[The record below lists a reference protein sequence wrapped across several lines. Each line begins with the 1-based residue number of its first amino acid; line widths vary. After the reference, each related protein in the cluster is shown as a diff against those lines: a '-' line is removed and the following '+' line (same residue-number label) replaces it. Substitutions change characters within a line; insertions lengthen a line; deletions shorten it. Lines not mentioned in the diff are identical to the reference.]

1 MGRGVVSGG
10 PADVELDVAAAVD
23 RILSLAEHLAQ
34 RSGGQ
39 TRLLPVTKAMPL
51 AAVEAVRLA
60 GVGEVGENYA
70 QELLAKA
77 AAVEETTG
85 GAGADALDWHFIGR
99 LQRNKVR
106 RLAGVVALWQ
116 TIDRRELLDEVARR
130 DPGARVLV
138 QVDAVGLPGRG
149 GCRFDEVEDLVAH
162 GVDLGLDVRG
172 LMTVGAPGDEDATGR
187 VFRTVAELADRLSLP
202 EVSMGMTDDL
212 GLAVDCGSTL
222 VRVGRALFGERP
234 VP

>member
-1 MGRGVVSGG
+1 MGRVVVSGG
-10 PADVELDVAAAVD
+10 PDDAGLDVAAAVD
-23 RILSLAEHLAQ
+23 RILSLAEHLAE

-39 TRLLPVTKAMPL
+39 TRLLPVTKALPL

-60 GVGEVGENYA
+60 GLSEVGENYA

-77 AAVEETTG
+77 AAVEEATG
-85 GAGADALDWHFIGR
+85 EAGADVLDWHFIGR

-149 GCRFDEVEDLVAH
+149 GCPVDEVEDLVAH

-187 VFRTVAELADRLSLP
+187 VFRTVAGLADRLSLP

>member
-1 MGRGVVSGG
+1 MGRVVVSGG
-10 PADVELDVAAAVD
+10 PDDAGLDVAAAVD
-23 RILSLAEHLAQ
+23 RILSLAEHLAE

-39 TRLLPVTKAMPL
+39 TRLLPVTKALPL

-60 GVGEVGENYA
+60 GLSEVGENYA

-77 AAVEETTG
+77 AAVEEATG
-85 GAGADALDWHFIGR
+85 EAGADSLDWHFIGR

-116 TIDRRELLDEVARR
+116 TIDRSELLDEVARR

-149 GCRFDEVEDLVAH
+149 GCPVGEVEDLVAH
-162 GVDLGLDVRG
+162 GVELGLDVRG

-187 VFRTVAELADRLSLP
+187 VFRTVAGLADQLSLP

-212 GLAVDCGSTL
+212 GIAVDCGSTL

>member
-10 PADVELDVAAAVD
+10 PADAGLDVAAAVD
-23 RILSLAEHLAQ
+23 RILSLAEHLAE

-39 TRLLPVTKAMPL
+39 TRLLPVTKALPL

-60 GVGEVGENYA
+60 GLSEVGENYA
-70 QELLAKA
+70 QELLAKV
-77 AAVEETTG
+77 AAVEEATG
-85 GAGADALDWHFIGR
+85 EAGADVLDWHFIGR

-149 GCRFDEVEDLVAH
+149 GCPVGEVEDLVAH
-162 GVDLGLDVRG
+162 GVDLGLDVQG

>member
-10 PADVELDVAAAVD
+10 PADAGLDVAAAVD
-23 RILSLAEHLAQ
+23 RILSLAEHLAE

-39 TRLLPVTKAMPL
+39 TRLLPVTKALPL

-60 GVGEVGENYA
+60 GLSEVGENYA
-70 QELLAKA
+70 QELLAKV
-77 AAVEETTG
+77 AAVEEATG
-85 GAGADALDWHFIGR
+85 EAGADVLDWHFIGR

-149 GCRFDEVEDLVAH
+149 GCPFGEVEDLVAH
-162 GVDLGLDVRG
+162 GVDLGLDVQG